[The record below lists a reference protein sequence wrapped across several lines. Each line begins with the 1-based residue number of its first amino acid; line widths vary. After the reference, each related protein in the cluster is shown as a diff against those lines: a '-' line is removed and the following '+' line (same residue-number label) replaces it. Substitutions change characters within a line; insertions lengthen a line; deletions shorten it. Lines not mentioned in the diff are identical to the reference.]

1 MIYKPRPTAELL
13 KEKIM
18 ATKKKNSNYV
28 TEKTVAKR
36 AEEERKAAESKAK
49 KVRRIIISGVLT
61 VLFITAVILSGFLFD
76 VYGYVPKA
84 TSHTSITLSDG
95 TALHAELYGNDAPV
109 TVAHIEKLAGSSY
122 FTGKSILSYKDG
134 VIYLGDDDAG
144 NPSLGITGEF
154 KENGIKNK
162 VEFTRGTLV
171 MARSEEYNTGY
182 AQIMILTEDK
192 PELEGKYAAFG
203 FITDGLDELIETL
216 EGGGVYY
223 ENGTDGKITAGAPTI
238 DGFSSHA
245 SH

>member
-1 MIYKPRPTAELL
+1 
-13 KEKIM
+13 M
-18 ATKKKNSNYV
+18 ANKRKNSNYV

-36 AEEERKAAESKAK
+36 TAEEKKALESKAK
-49 KVRRIIISGVLT
+49 RTRRIIVAGVLT
-61 VLFITAVILSGFLFD
+61 ALFITAVILSGFLFD
-76 VYGYVPKA
+76 VYEYVPKV
-84 TSHTSITLSDG
+84 TSHTSIALSDG
-95 TALHAELYGNDAPV
+95 TTLHAELYGSDAPK
-109 TVAHIEKLAGSSY
+109 TVAHIEKLAGASY

-134 VIYLGDDDAG
+134 IIYLGDDDKG
-144 NPSLGITGEF
+144 NPSLGIEGEF

-171 MARSEEYNTGY
+171 MARDEGYNTGY
-182 AQIMILTEDK
+182 AQIMILTEDM

-238 DGFSSHA
+238 SSFSSHA